1 MPYLARPPSE
11 KFKKTSGG
19 GKFFWLTLYVLL
31 LAYQRLSSVH
41 IVQKLLQYTNYT
53 LDAYIM

>member
-1 MPYLARPPSE
+1 MMNNTHLHLP
-11 KFKKTSGG
+11 
-19 GKFFWLTLYVLL
+19 
-31 LAYQRLSSVH
+31 SVH